1 MVMIIIQCVIGLI
14 IVSWLIN
21 RLIKAAKEDR
31 EHKAK
36 LNDFIKEMEELGA
49 NTRKN
54 RQISSPFKVG
64 DRVRERKPRED
75 SGPNYYYVVTSEAL
89 YNSTNGKP
97 CHCLRVVG
105 LDEEARE
112 RFAMREIEPG
122 RWVFRD
128 QESNVPFGMEV
139 DNLIAYNP
147 AEYEELF
154 LAQFDT
160 DSQDHIKLST
170 WDQCIWQ
177 PRDRA

>member
-1 MVMIIIQCVIGLI
+1 MVMIVQCIIGVL

-21 RLIKAAKEDR
+21 RLIKATKKEQ
-31 EHKAK
+31 EHTDK
-36 LNDFIKEMEELGA
+36 LKEFIKEMDELA
-49 NTRKN
+49 ATARKN
-54 RQISSPFKVG
+54 RQIPSPFKVG
-64 DRVRERKPRED
+64 DRVRERKPMED
-75 SGPNYYYVVTSEAL
+75 SGSNYYYVVTSEAL

-122 RWVFRD
+122 RWVFQD
-128 QESNVPFGMEV
+128 QESDVPFGMEV

-154 LAQFDT
+154 LAQSDT
-160 DSQDHIKLST
+160 VSQDQKVLTT
-170 WDQCIWQ
+170 WDQCVWQ
-177 PRDRA
+177 PVDRA